1 MATQIHFPAGL
12 LHWGGDRAG
21 GVRRLFDETSGRPLT
36 QAVRTPLL
44 GRLEDWARRIGE
56 GDGLAPSIVM
66 LVGAPGNGK
75 TEAVDQVIGWLD
87 RELRA
92 SGRLV
97 DGLRDRLTPVDAQTS
112 VPRVASVTLGAG
124 NLGKTRVT
132 VSVVQD
138 ASVEDG
144 TRQPRAQLLM
154 GELEEVLTSNHEEH
168 RHIYVVCINR
178 GVLDEALIESQGTEL
193 KSLLEE
199 IVQAVGV
206 QATTVSCWPLAKSPQ
221 VAVWPMDI
229 DSLVQ
234 GNQSADKSPFMEM
247 LDIATDPEKWGEFG
261 TCAGQEWCPFCT
273 NRRELS
279 QTDSRDS
286 LIYILRWYEHASG
299 KRLTFRDCF
308 SLISSLL
315 AGHPRTASD
324 EAINPCEWA
333 SRKRRED
340 AMRESNPTA
349 DASLAIFELAGALYQ
364 HQLFGAWGD
373 GPPLSGSLIASKLAV
388 ACEDA
393 GIQNHPTIMGLIA
406 VIRRGRAY
414 RVVSTISALTDP
426 ICQILDPAVSDPEAT
441 FELGLAKTISVSE
454 IDERFSHSVSNGI
467 EFVRHLES
475 LSFLEL
481 ALLTRLAEL
490 DSDLDGTRFRSSP
503 RKARAAGEI
512 QLNLRQ
518 FAARWV
524 KRSFGALT
532 AVVRDLQF
540 FLEFENLI
548 LRPQSANTS
557 VSERFHFINKLK
569 TLFGADGFIN
579 IDVNTTFGQPSSGSG
594 TRVEVRAQMPTITEL
609 PEPYAIARP
618 GSPIQHLQIGNGG
631 PVIPLTFDVFRAVT
645 LLEKGLDL
653 GSLPSDMRS
662 TVDALLSRLSGT
674 MVRSKHGGV
683 DTQLIVGDRRFQ
695 LVGDKFIEI

>member
-1 MATQIHFPAGL
+1 MATQIQFPAGL
-12 LHWGGDRAG
+12 LRWKGDRRG
-21 GVRRLFDETSGRPLT
+21 GVRRLFDEDSGRPFT
-36 QAVRTPLL
+36 PAVRTPLL
-44 GRLEDWARRIGE
+44 GRLEDWARQIGK
-56 GDGLAPSIVM
+56 GDRVAPSIVM

-87 RELRA
+87 RELGA

-97 DGLRDRLTPVDAQTS
+97 DGLRESLKPFDAQTS
-112 VPRVASVTLGAG
+112 VPRLASVTLGIG
-124 NLGKTRVT
+124 NSGKPQVK

-154 GELEEVLTSNHEEH
+154 DELEEVLTSDHPKH
-168 RHIYVVCINR
+168 RHIYISCINR
-178 GVLDEALIESQGTEL
+178 GVLDEALIESQETEL
-193 KSLLEE
+193 RSLLEE
-199 IVQAVGV
+199 IVHAVGV
-206 QATTVSCWPLAKSPQ
+206 QATTVSCWPLKGSPQ
-221 VAVWPMDI
+221 VAVWPMDL

-234 GNQSADKSPFMEM
+234 EYGSADKSPFMQM
-247 LDIATDPEKWGEFG
+247 LAHSTDPDKWGEFG
-261 TCAGQEWCPFCT
+261 TCAGHEWCPFCT
-273 NRRELS
+273 NRKELS
-279 QTDSRDS
+279 SIHTRSS
-286 LIYILRWYEHASG
+286 LISILRWFEHASG

-315 AGHPRTASD
+315 AGHPSTASN

-333 SRKRRED
+333 AHQRRED
-340 AMRESNPTA
+340 AMRICNPTA
-349 DASLAIFELAGALYQ
+349 EASLAIFELAGALYQ
-364 HQLFGAWGD
+364 HQLFGTWGD
-373 GPPLSGSLIASKLAV
+373 GPPLSGSSIASKLEESCKIA
-388 ACEDA
+388 D
-393 GIQNHPTIMGLIA
+393 IQNHPTIMGLIA
-406 VIRRGRAY
+406 VIRRRRTY

-441 FELGLAKTISVSE
+441 FELGLEKTISVSE

-467 EFVRHLES
+467 EFVRRLES

-481 ALLTRLAEL
+481 ELLTRLAEL
-490 DSDLDGTRFRSSP
+490 DSELDGTRFRSSP

-540 FLEFENLI
+540 FQDYEDLT
-548 LRPQSANTS
+548 LRPQSAITP
-557 VSERFHFINKLK
+557 VHEWVRFINKLT

-609 PEPYAIARP
+609 PEPRANTRP
-618 GSPIQHLQIGNGG
+618 RSPIRHLQIGNGG

-645 LLEKGLDL
+645 LLENGLDI
-653 GSLPSDMRS
+653 GSLSSDMRS
-662 TVDALLSRLSGT
+662 TVDALLSRLTGR
-674 MVRSKHGGV
+674 MVRSSDGGV
-683 DTQLIVGDRRFQ
+683 HPQLRVGVRRFQ
-695 LVGDKFIEI
+695 TVGDEFIEI